1 MTISVTQ
8 LNNYIHGLIEID
20 GVLND
25 LSVCG
30 EITNVK
36 RTYNGWYFTLKDNA
50 AAVNCFCYADGTEPV
65 QGVVAVA
72 EGQLNYFAKTGSI
85 SFFVRR
91 LTATDNTG
99 EAYKKFVELRDKLA
113 KEGIFDEARKK
124 KVPHSVAR
132 LGVVTSETGA
142 VIHDIENVV
151 LRRQPFTEIYLFPVK
166 VQGEGADKEIAD
178 GIAYF
183 DKTDVDAVIVGRGG
197 GSNEDLSVFNSEIVV
212 RAIAACSKPIVS
224 AVGHGVDFTL
234 SDFAADRRAVTPSEA
249 AEFVTLDAE
258 REKVHLLSNL
268 DKIENTVA
276 SRLARHFECVQND
289 CKFLYNAVGRKLDN
303 IRAELRF
310 CLQSVENAVLSKT
323 EKNAAALDKITNRL
337 VASNPVNI
345 LKRGY
350 GYVSTE
356 KGVVKSIRQVDVGGE
371 ITVYLQDGAV
381 DAKVTRK
388 EERK

>member
-99 EAYKKFVELRDKLA
+99 EAYKRFVELRDKLT

-124 KVPHSVAR
+124 KVPHSVAK

-142 VIHDIENVV
+142 
-151 LRRQPFTEIYLFPVK
+151 FC
-166 VQGEGADKEIAD
+166 ADNPLPRYI
-178 GIAYF
+178 
-183 DKTDVDAVIVGRGG
+183 
-197 GSNEDLSVFNSEIVV
+197 
-212 RAIAACSKPIVS
+212 CS
-224 AVGHGVDFTL
+224 
-234 SDFAADRRAVTPSEA
+234 
-249 AEFVTLDAE
+249 
-258 REKVHLLSNL
+258 
-268 DKIENTVA
+268 
-276 SRLARHFECVQND
+276 
-289 CKFLYNAVGRKLDN
+289 
-303 IRAELRF
+303 
-310 CLQSVENAVLSKT
+310 LSKFKARARTKKLPT
-323 EKNAAALDKITNRL
+323 E
-337 VASNPVNI
+337 
-345 LKRGY
+345 
-350 GYVSTE
+350 
-356 KGVVKSIRQVDVGGE
+356 
-371 ITVYLQDGAV
+371 
-381 DAKVTRK
+381 
-388 EERK
+388 